1 MIVVDAQMI
10 ATLLLKSEKTGV
22 ARAVYQRDSHW
33 IAPVIW
39 RSEFLQL
46 LAYHVRKAVLT
57 PRQANLVAQEAE
69 SLMLGNQYLIP
80 AAAIFTVTGKN
91 DCTAYAAEYAA
102 LAEEMNVPLVT
113 LDTDYLRQFP
123 GVALGADQFINL
135 PTPNLTQ
142 AAETR

>member
-10 ATLLLKSEKTGV
+10 ATLLLKSEKTSLV
-22 ARAVYQRDSHW
+22 RAVYQRDSHW
-33 IAPVIW
+33 IAPIIW

-80 AAAIFTVTGKN
+80 AAAIFTCTEKH

-102 LAEEMNVPLVT
+102 LAEEMSVPLVT
-113 LDTDYLRQFP
+113 LDKGYMRQFP
-123 GVALGADQFINL
+123 LVALGADQFITQPAQNL
-135 PTPNLTQ
+135 AQ
-142 AAETR
+142 AAEIR